1 MKAEITPTSD
11 PRARRQGEPT
21 GGRAL
26 ERKHFAGLF
35 GFFLVLFF
43 TATAMLGYGADHHID
58 GLIAAMLVVMFLAFV
73 AGILALTGLITPRT
87 VNQIWDRSKPPDG
100 ALDGAGP
107 PYLPPPPGWSSRE
120 PEQQPSANDGAF
132 RQIERRTVPADERS
146 FPALETLGEDL
157 ILLSPLH
164 KSGFMNTP
172 SRLRYGLMGSEL
184 VRLVAGGY
192 VEIVKGKIERLDVP
206 RAPTDPNLDEAINSI
221 RKSPKAKSWV
231 AQTRLGIVDT
241 YLHQL
246 EAKGVVRSET
256 SKSLKVFTTTRWYIA
271 DEGRSAAV
279 RRRLDD
285 IAAGPQ
291 GLGIED
297 RSLAG
302 LAYAIGLGAV
312 LYPGREGKLRR
323 KTLQQ
328 IARPRKPGLFSR
340 RSNAAPEPTDVAT
353 SASLDAAHQAA
364 IDAAV
369 QAAIDQAIG
378 AAVDAAI
385 DVAIDAGSGGGDG
398 GGHHG

>member
-1 MKAEITPTSD
+1 
-11 PRARRQGEPT
+11 
-21 GGRAL
+21 
-26 ERKHFAGLF
+26 LF
-35 GFFLVLFF
+35 GFFVVLFF
-43 TATAMLGYGADHHID
+43 TAMAMLGYGADRHIN
-58 GLIAAMLVVMFLAFV
+58 GLIAAMLFVVFLALV
-73 AGILALTGLITPRT
+73 GGILAITGVITPRT
-87 VNQIWDRSKPPDG
+87 VNHIWNWSESPER
-100 ALDGAGP
+100 ALTGTGP
-107 PYLPPPPGWSSRE
+107 PYWPPPPGWSS
-120 PEQQPSANDGAF
+120 QQPERQPSPNDGAPP
-132 RQIERRTVPADERS
+132 QIERRPVPADERS
-146 FPALETLGEDL
+146 FPELETLGEDL

-164 KSGFMNTP
+164 KSGYINTP
-172 SRLRYGLMGSEL
+172 SRLSCGLMGSEL

-192 VEIVKGKIERLDVP
+192 VEIVKGKIERLDVSG
-206 RAPTDPNLDEAINSI
+206 APTDPNLDAAINSI
-221 RKSPKAKSWV
+221 RKSPKAKRWV
-231 AQTRLGIVDT
+231 AQARAEIGET

-256 SKSLKVFTTTRWYIA
+256 SKSLKLFTTTRWYIV
-271 DEGRSAAV
+271 DEHRSAAV

-285 IAAGPQ
+285 IVAGPQ

-302 LAYAIGLGAV
+302 LAYALGLGVA
-312 LYPGREGKLRR
+312 LYPGHEGKLRR

-328 IARPRKPGLFSR
+328 IARPKKPGMFSR
-340 RSNAAPEPTDVAT
+340 GSNAAAEPTDLAT
-353 SASLDAAHQAA
+353 SASIDAAHQAA